1 MSETNTNPVPELT
14 ELEKAQYLINEDKK
28 KRLELFQVE
37 LSELCKKYEVDVSAV
52 INLTAQ

>member
-1 MSETNTNPVPELT
+1 MSETKELT

>member
-1 MSETNTNPVPELT
+1 MSETKELT
-14 ELEKAQYLINEDKK
+14 ELEKAALLIKEDKK

-37 LSELCKKYEVDVSAV
+37 LSELCKKYGVDVSAV